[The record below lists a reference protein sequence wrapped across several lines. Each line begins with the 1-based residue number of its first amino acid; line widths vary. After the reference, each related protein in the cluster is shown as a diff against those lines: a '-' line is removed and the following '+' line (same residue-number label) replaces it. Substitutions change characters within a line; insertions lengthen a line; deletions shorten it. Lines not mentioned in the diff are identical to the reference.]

1 MWKSASAVRP
11 KLTVNSN
18 LIPLTLAPA
27 LLTAGIYLCLGRVI
41 VAVGTENSRLKPKMY
56 TYVFVGADL
65 LSLVLQSIGGAM
77 AATGKDAK
85 ASQRGTD
92 VMIGGLVSQVISMAL
107 FFAIWLDF
115 VLRTRRN
122 KISGSL
128 ARTQPPLYAALR
140 STKLFTLFQWSEY

>member
-1 MWKSASAVRP
+1 
-11 KLTVNSN
+11 
-18 LIPLTLAPA
+18 
-27 LLTAGIYLCLGRVI
+27 
-41 VAVGTENSRLKPKMY
+41 MY

-85 ASQRGTD
+85 SSRRGTD
-92 VMIGGLVSQVISMAL
+92 VMIGGLVSQVISMVL
-107 FFAIWLDF
+107 FFAIWGDF

-128 ARTQPPLYAALR
+128 ARTQPPLYHHLR
-140 STKLFTLFQWSEY
+140 STKTFSYFQWSEFFHSKRQSNL